1 MAYIAEKD
9 LGVYFLVSLKYSHV
23 EASPQRGFMSTPIYI
38 NFTYVYSHLCTHK
51 DTTIVY
57 VMECEPLK
65 QAKKPLLRGGVEAKY
80 VKWAYIWLY

>member
-23 EASPQRGFMSTPIYI
+23 EASPQRGFISTPIYI
-38 NFTYVYSHLCTHK
+38 NFIYIYSHVYIHK

-57 VMECEPLK
+57 VIECEPLK

-80 VKWAYIWLY
+80 VKWAYI